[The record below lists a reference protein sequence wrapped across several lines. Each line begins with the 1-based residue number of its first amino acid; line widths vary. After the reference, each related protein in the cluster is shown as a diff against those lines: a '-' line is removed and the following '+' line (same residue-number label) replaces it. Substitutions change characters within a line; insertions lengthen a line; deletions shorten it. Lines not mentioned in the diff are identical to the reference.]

1 MFKELG
7 RCFQPFTIMAG
18 MKEPAYDKSVTSTI
32 SRLIQLRER
41 VMLLEFDRYS
51 FY

>member
-32 SRLIQLRER
+32 SRLIH
-41 VMLLEFDRYS
+41 LEKKLCY
-51 FY
+51 